1 MSNLVAKLL
10 FNIME
15 NATRMP
21 SKKVNQ
27 ASSTLR
33 AYACHGVVFVYA
45 RKTRNPIFVA
55 TNRATSKKLNR
66 KNKNQSKGKHEQ
78 IIYHYTDPGDAG
90 KHINE
95 VKKLVVTRIQRTAS
109 DFLPPSWV
117 YNSSNIYHIIEKSKN
132 TRRHALITHAT
143 E

>member
-45 RKTRNPIFVA
+45 RNTRNPIFVA
-55 TNRATSKKLNR
+55 TNRTTNKKLNQ
-66 KNKNQSKGKHEQ
+66 KNKHQSNSKHEQ

-90 KHINE
+90 EHINE
-95 VKKLVVTRIQRTAS
+95 VKKLVVTRIQRTVAI
-109 DFLPPSWV
+109 F
-117 YNSSNIYHIIEKSKN
+117 
-132 TRRHALITHAT
+132 ITLLENQKTPADT
-143 E
+143 LS